1 MLKRIKNLL
10 EHNAYAISIILTCF
24 ITYSSLV
31 SIADLNVEI
40 TVSDKFL
47 HIFAY
52 SVLTL
57 SWLFAVKKSHSK
69 FKIKVQVGLVLF
81 LFGILIEVLQSSLTI
96 YRQGD
101 YLDILANTL
110 GIILAIVTFNSLFR
124 IYKTI

>member
-47 HIFAY
+47 HTLAY
-52 SVLTL
+52 LLLTY
-57 SWLFAVKKSHSK
+57 SWLFAIVKSHSN
-69 FKIKVQVGLVLF
+69 FKIKVQVGLVVF

>member
-47 HIFAY
+47 HSLAY
-52 SVLTL
+52 LLLTY
-57 SWLFAVKKSHSK
+57 SWLFAIVKSHSN
-69 FKIKVQVGLVLF
+69 FKIKVQVGLVVF